1 MEIKTE
7 FNIEDDYI
15 SDVIKK
21 PTSRFSKYC
30 RGIEMLS
37 ELANYN

>member
-15 SDVIKK
+15 SDVIKMA
-21 PTSRFSKYC
+21 TSRFSKYC
-30 RGIEMLS
+30 RGIEML
-37 ELANYN
+37 NV